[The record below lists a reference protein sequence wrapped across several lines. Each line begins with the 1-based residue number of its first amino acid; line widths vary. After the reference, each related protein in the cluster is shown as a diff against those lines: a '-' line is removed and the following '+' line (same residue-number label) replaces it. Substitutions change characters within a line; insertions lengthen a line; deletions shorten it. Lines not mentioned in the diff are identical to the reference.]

1 MEDRYT
7 EADENFYIPVYQVF
21 TKEIMLFGLPRS
33 MAIFFIGVMAFTG
46 LSMRNLVLTIVFF
59 ILYLVMVLVVK
70 FVPKFDP
77 KILETIGRFSF
88 KKYINY

>member
-46 LSMRNLVLTIVFF
+46 LSMKNFVLTIVFF
-59 ILYLVMVLVVK
+59 ILYLIMVLVVK
-70 FVPKFDP
+70 SVPKFDP
-77 KILETIGRFSF
+77 KILETIVRFSF

>member
-46 LSMRNLVLTIVFF
+46 LSMKNFVLTIVFF
-59 ILYLVMVLVVK
+59 ILYLI
-70 FVPKFDP
+70 FN
-77 KILETIGRFSF
+77 KII
-88 KKYINY
+88 